1 MVEVNSYLMAACSC
15 WKVSCKRQQ
24 IYAPLSG
31 GGLFVEGQGLL
42 NGRFRMNIRKVF
54 IRNVVKHGNMSSME
68 TGEFLVEIFE
78 IQTKLWL
85 I

>member
-1 MVEVNSYLMAACSC
+1 M
-15 WKVSCKRQQ
+15 
-24 IYAPLSG
+24 
-31 GGLFVEGQGLL
+31 EGQGLL
-42 NGRFRMNIRKVF
+42 TGRFRMNIREVF
-54 IRNVVKHGNMSSME
+54 IRNVVQHGNRLSME